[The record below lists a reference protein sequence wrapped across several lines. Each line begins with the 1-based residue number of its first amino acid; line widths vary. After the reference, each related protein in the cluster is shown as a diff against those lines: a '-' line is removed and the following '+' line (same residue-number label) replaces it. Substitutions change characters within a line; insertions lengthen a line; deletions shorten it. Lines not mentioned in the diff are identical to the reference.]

1 MEKII
6 SITEVD
12 NYKDGVEEEY
22 RNIESGYEGFI
33 VKTNKRIIK
42 CLISNEQNCCETS
55 GYLTSEDDLDNYIG
69 ADLLSVQSVSG
80 ENFDKKL
87 LENVARHVTI
97 EDCMFLEFTTSKG
110 SFQLVVYNEHN
121 GYYSHKVIFDQ
132 EELYL

>member
-12 NYKDGVEEEY
+12 NYKDETEGY
-22 RNIESGYEGFI
+22 HRFGNCYEGFI
-33 VKTNKRIIK
+33 VKTDERTIK